1 MHKKQVEADTIREFV
16 EGRKVWAVKEKEASE
31 EENRQII
38 KFIEKKDAWRREQ
51 EAIAKDRRYIQ
62 CFSVLYTF
70 WQFKRFLSNIF
81 VDFLFLLILYP
92 TYSLF

>member
-62 CFSVLYTF
+62 CFSVF
-70 WQFKRFLSNIF
+70 SH
-81 VDFLFLLILYP
+81 LLAIQKIG
-92 TYSLF
+92 

>member
-51 EAIAKDRRYIQ
+51 EAIAKDRRYIIQ
-62 CFSVLYTF
+62 CFCVFTHLLVIQKDCLTL
-70 WQFKRFLSNIF
+70 KF
-81 VDFLFLLILYP
+81 VF
-92 TYSLF
+92 

>member
-16 EGRKVWAVKEKEASE
+16 EGRKVWAVREKEASE

-62 CFSVLYTF
+62 CFSVL
-70 WQFKRFLSNIF
+70 SH
-81 VDFLFLLILYP
+81 LLAIQKIV
-92 TYSLF
+92 